1 MNRKM
6 NKKIGFLI
14 LALMMISVTSLA
26 GCGKSKSTSSKVSKQ
41 ELNMPLEAE
50 PDSLDLAR
58 VSDSYSALVGSQ
70 IIEGLTTVEIENGKE
85 VAKPALAESWTT
97 SKDQLKWTFKLRDA
111 KWSDGVAVKA
121 QDFVYGIT
129 RVLDP
134 KTASPIS
141 SNIKFIKNA
150 QDVIE
155 GKKDISNAGIKAIDE
170 KTLEITLEYPVP
182 YFLSAAAGTA
192 MFPVRKDVLEKHGN
206 SYGTEAKKLV
216 FCGPFVLDEWVH
228 NSKLSF
234 SKNPNYWDKD
244 NVNLEKVNMKIISEE
259 KAIIGEFENGKL
271 DFVNVS
277 SAEQIKKLSENKEY
291 TKKTVDLPRTQYIF
305 FNQKTPIFSNAK
317 VRQAFSVALNREEIA
332 HDIFKDVEPAA
343 YGWLPPSMD
352 VDGENFRKL
361 AGDPIKKM
369 ISETQDP
376 KALLIKGMEEAGLG
390 KDPSS
395 IKIQLMCKNTSK
407 DFAEYLQQHFK
418 KTLGVNIIIDPVEWP
433 VFQERNRALSYEM
446 GYKSYGGDYSD
457 PASMMD
463 LWMTGKKTVPTAW
476 SNKEYDKLID
486 EASKSTDK
494 ELRKKNFI
502 KAEKILIK
510 DNATIIP
517 YAYSQS
523 NTFSHKYVKNL
534 MEPSFTAPVLKH
546 IHIEK

>member
-1 MNRKM
+1 M
-6 NKKIGFLI
+6 NKKIGILI

-111 KWSDGVAVKA
+111 KWSDGIAVKA

-192 MFPVRKDVLEKHGN
+192 MFPVRKDVLERHGN

-244 NVNLEKVNMKIISEE
+244 NVKLENVNMKIISEE

-376 KALLIKGMEEAGLG
+376 KALLIKGMEEAGLE

-433 VFQERNRALSYEM
+433 VFQERNRALNYEM

>member
-1 MNRKM
+1 M

-192 MFPVRKDVLEKHGN
+192 MFPLRKDVLEKHGN

-234 SKNPNYWDKD
+234 SKNPNYWDKG
-244 NVNLEKVNMKIISEE
+244 NVKLENVNMKIISEE

-305 FNQKTPIFSNAK
+305 FNQKTPIFSNTK

-433 VFQERNRALSYEM
+433 VFQERNRALNYEM